1 MKKRS
6 FLFAS
11 GLALALL
18 LTACGGKTTSSSSK
32 SESQSKSDS
41 APNSE
46 VSSSLV
52 SSTGVQSSEISSS
65 SIKESSVAPISSTSV
80 GSVTSSEAISSG
92 QQQSTGGQQTTSGG
106 PASSDSSEPGQ
117 QETVYKIVSSR
128 TEWNYEYGVS
138 FVDAT
143 DPESTTYLE
152 QYKAEFRIYKDE
164 EFKISDGENYFGY
177 DILENKG
184 AFNTDDGGIQN
195 IIARASG
202 QVEVYLKK
210 LNDEGNYSIYINF
223 VPDYYFYVY
232 YDGQYFGASEDEHPE
247 DNPDLVKQ
255 YRVDLGNIS
264 SGVAIDVADPFKEF
278 LTTNFDMRRDDNA
291 NVDEFDGDFYI
302 HNDAQDAFALIYV
315 WQSGYINFFVSGR
328 EEEQPS
334 SWAEA
339 YVAIQNAF
347 ENDNYQ
353 IPSFEVEGAIDYEF
367 EAINK
372 SLTITFPAETDINA
386 KLEALLA
393 TVQQLKI
400 NEKSYHYS
408 KYHDVYVNIEQDLI
422 LDIYTISDTE
432 IYVDFDVYNLEDTQD
447 YGLVLIAELDGNDV
461 HAARFGE
468 PAAEN
473 EGFTQY
479 FLDDVFFQE
488 GVRFFAY
495 DFKNEVDF
503 AVSINSASFGGN
515 IDKYIEYDSKEG
527 TYVVK
532 KKFTGDVYI
541 QLKWQQ
547 DRLYI
552 GLVSE

>member
-6 FLFAS
+6 FLFTS

-32 SESQSKSDS
+32 SESQSSSES
-41 APNSE
+41 APSSE
-46 VSSSLV
+46 VSSSQTQ
-52 SSTGVQSSEISSS
+52 STGIQSSEISSQS
-65 SIKESSVAPISSTSV
+65 SAEPISSSVTST
-80 GSVTSSEAISSG
+80 TSSEATSSG
-92 QQQSTGGQQTTSGG
+92 QQQTTSEQSE
-106 PASSDSSEPGQ
+106 SSDSSEQGQ
-117 QETVYKIVSSR
+117 QEAVYKIVSSR

-339 YVAIQNAF
+339 YLAIQSAF

-386 KLEALLA
+386 KLSELVGV
-393 TVQQLKI
+393 VQQLKI
-400 NEKSYHYS
+400 NDKTYHYS
-408 KYHDVYVNIEQDLI
+408 KYRDVYVNVEQELI
-422 LDIYTISDTE
+422 LDMYTISDTE
-432 IYVDFDVYNLEDTQD
+432 IYIDFNVYDDLNETQG
-447 YGLVLIAELDGNDV
+447 YGLVLIAELDGGDV
-461 HAARFGE
+461 SAPRFGVSTD
-468 PAAEN
+468 EN

-495 DFKNEVDF
+495 DYTNETDF
-503 AVSINSASFGGN
+503 AVAINPASFGGE
-515 IDKYIEYDSKEG
+515 IDKYIEFDSAEG
-527 TYVVK
+527 TYRVK

-552 GLVSE
+552 GLVS

>member
-1 MKKRS
+1 MKKRN

-32 SESQSKSDS
+32 SESQSSSES
-41 APNSE
+41 ASSSE
-46 VSSSLV
+46 VSSSQTQ
-52 SSTGVQSSEISSS
+52 STGIQSSEISSQ
-65 SIKESSVAPISSTSV
+65 SSVEPISSSVTST
-80 GSVTSSEAISSG
+80 TSSEATSSG
-92 QQQSTGGQQTTSGG
+92 QQQTTSEQSE
-106 PASSDSSEPGQ
+106 SSDSSEQGQ
-117 QETVYKIVSSR
+117 QEAVYKIVSSR

-138 FVDAT
+138 FVDDT

-255 YRVDLGNIS
+255 YRVDLGNVS

-339 YVAIQNAF
+339 YLAIQSAF

-353 IPSFEVEGAIDYEF
+353 IPSFEIDGATNYVFNEV
-367 EAINK
+367 NS

-386 KLEALLA
+386 KLSELVGV
-393 TVQQLKI
+393 VQQLKI
-400 NEKSYHYS
+400 NDKTYHYS
-408 KYHDVYVNIEQDLI
+408 KYRDVYVNVEQELI
-422 LDIYTISDTE
+422 LDMYTISDTE
-432 IYVDFDVYNLEDTQD
+432 IYVDFDVYDDLNETQG
-447 YGLVLIAELDGNDV
+447 YGLVLIAELDGGDV
-461 HAARFGE
+461 SAPRFGVS
-468 PAAEN
+468 ADEN

-495 DFKNEVDF
+495 DYTNETDF
-503 AVSINSASFGGN
+503 AVAINPASFGGE
-515 IDKYIEYDSKEG
+515 IDKYIEFDSAEG
-527 TYVVK
+527 TYRVK

-552 GLVSE
+552 GLVS

>member
-80 GSVTSSEAISSG
+80 GSVTSSETISSG

-195 IIARASG
+195 VIARASG
-202 QVEVYLKK
+202 QVEVYFKK

-223 VPDYYFYVY
+223 IPDYYFYVY

-247 DNPDLVKQ
+247 DNPDLIKQ

-264 SGVAIDVADPFKEF
+264 SGVAIDVTDPFKEF

-408 KYHDVYVNIEQDLI
+408 KYHDVYVNIEQNLI

-503 AVSINSASFGGN
+503 AVSINPASFGGS
-515 IDKYIEYDSKEG
+515 IDEYIEYNSTEG

-547 DRLYI
+547 DCLYI

>member
-1 MKKRS
+1 MKKRN

-32 SESQSKSDS
+32 SESQSSSES
-41 APNSE
+41 APSSE
-46 VSSSLV
+46 VSSSQTQ
-52 SSTGVQSSEISSS
+52 STGIQSSEISSQ
-65 SIKESSVAPISSTSV
+65 SSVEPISSSVTST
-80 GSVTSSEAISSG
+80 TSSEATSSG
-92 QQQSTGGQQTTSGG
+92 QQQTTSEQSE
-106 PASSDSSEPGQ
+106 SSDSSEQGQ
-117 QETVYKIVSSR
+117 QEAVYKIVSSR

-255 YRVDLGNIS
+255 YRVDLGNVS

-339 YVAIQNAF
+339 YLAIQSAF

-386 KLEALLA
+386 KLSELVGV
-393 TVQQLKI
+393 VQQLKI
-400 NEKSYHYS
+400 NDKTYHYS
-408 KYHDVYVNIEQDLI
+408 KYRDVYVNVEQELI
-422 LDIYTISDTE
+422 LDMYTISDTE
-432 IYVDFDVYNLEDTQD
+432 IYVDFDVYDDLNETHG
-447 YGLVLIAELDGNDV
+447 YGLVLIAELDGGDV
-461 HAARFGE
+461 SAPRFGVS
-468 PAAEN
+468 ADEN

-495 DFKNEVDF
+495 DYTNETDF
-503 AVSINSASFGGN
+503 AVAINPASFGGE
-515 IDKYIEYDSKEG
+515 IDKYIEFDSAEG
-527 TYVVK
+527 TYRVK

-552 GLVSE
+552 GLVS